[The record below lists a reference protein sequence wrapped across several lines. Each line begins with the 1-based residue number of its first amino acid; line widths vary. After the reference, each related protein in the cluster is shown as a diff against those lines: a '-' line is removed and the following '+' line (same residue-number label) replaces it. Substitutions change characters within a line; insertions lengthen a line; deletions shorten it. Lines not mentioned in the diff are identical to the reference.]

1 MEGAYLQI
9 VNTMNNHNTLCR
21 HFGICG
27 GCQFQDLPYDEQILR
42 KEQTI
47 KELAYAAGLGD
58 IEIKPM
64 NRFNEWFYR
73 NKMEFTFSESNGQV
87 VLGLHARGKHRVVF
101 DVQECRIFSKDIGQ
115 LLESVR
121 LFCRRHNYR
130 AYHKFSHKGFLRHLI
145 VREAKFTG
153 EIMIGIVTTS
163 EEVLDKDS
171 FLRHIMSSVY
181 KDRIASVYWI
191 INDSFGDAVVF
202 QKKELFYKN
211 AFITEKLND
220 YYFKIYI
227 DSFFQTNPAGIKV
240 LYRKVKEYAP
250 LDNTMKV
257 LDLFCGV
264 GCMGIFLAS
273 KAEFVWGVEIIES
286 AVINAADNAGLNNV
300 KNISF
305 VCADVRKFLAQKDL
319 AGNIDC
325 VVLNPPRAGLS
336 KKIKARIT
344 GLNASY
350 LFYSSCNPNTL
361 FADIKD
367 LSPYYNIVF
376 VEPFDFFPHTKHIET
391 LVLLK
396 RN

>member
-1 MEGAYLQI
+1 MSSSSS
-9 VNTMNNHNTLCR
+9 LCR

-27 GCQFQDLPYDEQILR
+27 GCQFQDLPYGDQIFK

-58 IEIKPM
+58 IEIRPM
-64 NRFNEWFYR
+64 NIFNEWFYR

-87 VLGLHARGKHRVVF
+87 VLGLHTKGKHRVVF
-101 DVQECRIFSKDIGQ
+101 DVKECRIFSKDIGQ
-115 LLESVR
+115 LLGHVR
-121 LFCRRHNYR
+121 LFCRKHSYK
-130 AYHKFSHKGFLRHLI
+130 AYNKFSHKGFLRHLI
-145 VREAKFTG
+145 VRETKFTG
-153 EIMIGIVTTS
+153 EVMIGIVTTS

-181 KDRIASVYWI
+181 KDRITSIYWI
-191 INDSFGDAVVF
+191 INDSLGDAVVF

-211 AFITEKLND
+211 AFITERLND

-227 DSFFQTNPAGIKV
+227 DSFFQTNPEGIKV

-273 KAEFVWGVEIIES
+273 KVEFVWGVELVEA
-286 AVINAADNAGLNNV
+286 AVINAADNASLNNV

-305 VCADVRKFLAQKDL
+305 VCADVRKFLAQKGL
-319 AGNIDC
+319 AENINC
-325 VVLNPPRAGLS
+325 AVLNPPRAGLS
-336 KKIKARIT
+336 KKIKARIV
-344 GLNASY
+344 GLNSSY
-350 LFYSSCNPNTL
+350 LFYSSCNPRTL
-361 FADIKD
+361 FSDVRD
-367 LSPYYNIVF
+367 LSPYYSPVF
-376 VEPFDFFPHTKHIET
+376 IEPFDFFPHTKHIET
-391 LVLLK
+391 LILLK
-396 RN
+396 RR